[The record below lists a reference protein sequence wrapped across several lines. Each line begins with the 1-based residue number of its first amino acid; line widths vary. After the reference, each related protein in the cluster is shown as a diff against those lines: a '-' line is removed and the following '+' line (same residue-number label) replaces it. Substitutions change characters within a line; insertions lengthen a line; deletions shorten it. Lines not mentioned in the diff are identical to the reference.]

1 MRLDLAEI
9 VRCLGC
15 ARDVKVTDGS
25 VTVTSV
31 VTDSREAVAGSLF
44 VCIAGERVDG
54 HDYAARAV
62 EQGAVAVLAS
72 RPLEGLSV
80 PVLLVQDTVRALGA
94 VAALWRGKSSARVV
108 GITGSAGKTTV
119 KELLAH
125 VLSRRGKTACNALN
139 LNNQVGMPLC
149 MLKTDGD
156 EDFWVF
162 EAGISHEG
170 DMDELGAILQ
180 PDLALILNV
189 GAAHTEGLGE
199 RGVAWHKSRLL
210 AHLAPEGQALVSAD
224 YDDLVREA
232 RAVFGDVLFFTA
244 SGRPLSYRAAYAG
257 CCDGVH
263 GQYRLWL
270 DGRPCDVIAPFRG
283 DYGTENCIAVAPGA
297 NHSLTCEAIDAV
309 ADRIAGAEYLLVQL
323 EIPMETVACAIEKAY
338 AAGTR
343 VVLNPA
349 PAMPLA
355 DELLRKVYLITPNRT
370 ESETLTG
377 IPVHTVQDASK
388 AAGALLAKGVGNVI
402 VTLGSEGALIRT
414 PAEELLIPAR
424 TVTPVDTTAAGD
436 VFNGALLV
444 ALSEGRSLA
453 DAVRFAAHSA
463 SVSVTRMGAQ
473 ASIPWRG
480 ELETLA

>member
-1 MRLDLAEI
+1 MNKILVIGSTNIDMI
-9 VRCLGC
+9 
-15 ARDVKVTDGS
+15 ARVKHLPRPGE
-25 VTVTSV
+25 TVG
-31 VTDSREAVAGSLF
+31 EARFMQSNG
-44 VCIAGERVDG
+44 GK
-54 HDYAARAV
+54 
-62 EQGAVAVLAS
+62 GAN
-72 RPLEGLSV
+72 
-80 PVLLVQDTVRALGA
+80 QA
-94 VAALWRGKSSARVV
+94 VAAARLGGDVAFV
-108 GITGSAGKTTV
+108 SCLGDDTGAAALRQQFAADGINTEALFTAKDTPTGT
-119 KELLAH
+119 
-125 VLSRRGKTACNALN
+125 
-139 LNNQVGMPLC
+139 
-149 MLKTDGD
+149 
-156 EDFWVF
+156 
-162 EAGISHEG
+162 
-170 DMDELGAILQ
+170 
-180 PDLALILNV
+180 ALIF
-189 GAAHTEGLGE
+189 
-199 RGVAWHKSRLL
+199 
-210 AHLAPEGQALVSAD
+210 VSQ
-224 YDDLVREA
+224 
-232 RAVFGDVLFFTA
+232 
-244 SGRPLSYRAAYAG
+244 
-257 CCDGVH
+257 DG
-263 GQYRLWL
+263 
-270 DGRPCDVIAPFRG
+270 
-283 DYGTENCIAVAPGA
+283 ENCIAVAPGA

-388 AAGALLAKGVGNVI
+388 AAGTLLAKGVGNVI

>member
-1 MRLDLAEI
+1 MNKILVIGSTNIDMIACVKHLPRPGET
-9 VRCLGC
+9 VGE
-15 ARDVKVTDGS
+15 ARFMQSNGGK
-25 VTVTSV
+25 
-31 VTDSREAVAGSLF
+31 
-44 VCIAGERVDG
+44 
-54 HDYAARAV
+54 
-62 EQGAVAVLAS
+62 GAN
-72 RPLEGLSV
+72 
-80 PVLLVQDTVRALGA
+80 QA
-94 VAALWRGKSSARVV
+94 VAAARLGGDVAFV
-108 GITGSAGKTTV
+108 SCLGDDGINTEALFTAKDTPTGT
-119 KELLAH
+119 
-125 VLSRRGKTACNALN
+125 
-139 LNNQVGMPLC
+139 
-149 MLKTDGD
+149 
-156 EDFWVF
+156 
-162 EAGISHEG
+162 
-170 DMDELGAILQ
+170 
-180 PDLALILNV
+180 ALIF
-189 GAAHTEGLGE
+189 
-199 RGVAWHKSRLL
+199 
-210 AHLAPEGQALVSAD
+210 VSQ
-224 YDDLVREA
+224 
-232 RAVFGDVLFFTA
+232 
-244 SGRPLSYRAAYAG
+244 
-257 CCDGVH
+257 DG
-263 GQYRLWL
+263 
-270 DGRPCDVIAPFRG
+270 
-283 DYGTENCIAVAPGA
+283 ENCIAVAPGA

>member
-1 MRLDLAEI
+1 MQSN
-9 VRCLGC
+9 GG
-15 ARDVKVTDGS
+15 K
-25 VTVTSV
+25 
-31 VTDSREAVAGSLF
+31 
-44 VCIAGERVDG
+44 
-54 HDYAARAV
+54 
-62 EQGAVAVLAS
+62 GAN
-72 RPLEGLSV
+72 
-80 PVLLVQDTVRALGA
+80 QA
-94 VAALWRGKSSARVV
+94 VAAARLGGDVAFV
-108 GITGSAGKTTV
+108 SCLGDDAGAAALRQQFAADGINTEALFTAKDTPTGT
-119 KELLAH
+119 
-125 VLSRRGKTACNALN
+125 
-139 LNNQVGMPLC
+139 
-149 MLKTDGD
+149 
-156 EDFWVF
+156 
-162 EAGISHEG
+162 
-170 DMDELGAILQ
+170 
-180 PDLALILNV
+180 ALIF
-189 GAAHTEGLGE
+189 
-199 RGVAWHKSRLL
+199 
-210 AHLAPEGQALVSAD
+210 VSQ
-224 YDDLVREA
+224 
-232 RAVFGDVLFFTA
+232 
-244 SGRPLSYRAAYAG
+244 
-257 CCDGVH
+257 DG
-263 GQYRLWL
+263 
-270 DGRPCDVIAPFRG
+270 
-283 DYGTENCIAVAPGA
+283 ENCIAVAPGA

-343 VVLNPA
+343 VVLNP
-349 PAMPLA
+349 
-355 DELLRKVYLITPNRT
+355 

>member
-1 MRLDLAEI
+1 M
-9 VRCLGC
+9 
-15 ARDVKVTDGS
+15 KVTDGS

-80 PVLLVQDTVRALGA
+80 PVLLVQDTVGA

>member
-1 MRLDLAEI
+1 MPASNT
-9 VRCLGC
+9 CP
-15 ARDVKVTDGS
+15 
-25 VTVTSV
+25 
-31 VTDSREAVAGSLF
+31 
-44 VCIAGERVDG
+44 
-54 HDYAARAV
+54 ARARPSARRASCSPTAAK
-62 EQGAVAVLAS
+62 GPTRPS
-72 RPLEGLSV
+72 RPHAWAATWPSSRVWATTPAPQPSGSRFAADGINTEALFTAK
-80 PVLLVQDTVRALGA
+80 DTP
-94 VAALWRGKSSARVV
+94 
-108 GITGSAGKTTV
+108 TGT
-119 KELLAH
+119 
-125 VLSRRGKTACNALN
+125 
-139 LNNQVGMPLC
+139 
-149 MLKTDGD
+149 
-156 EDFWVF
+156 
-162 EAGISHEG
+162 
-170 DMDELGAILQ
+170 
-180 PDLALILNV
+180 ALIF
-189 GAAHTEGLGE
+189 
-199 RGVAWHKSRLL
+199 
-210 AHLAPEGQALVSAD
+210 VSQ
-224 YDDLVREA
+224 
-232 RAVFGDVLFFTA
+232 
-244 SGRPLSYRAAYAG
+244 
-257 CCDGVH
+257 DG
-263 GQYRLWL
+263 
-270 DGRPCDVIAPFRG
+270 
-283 DYGTENCIAVAPGA
+283 ENCIAVAPGA